1 VIEDRYL
8 DLRTRLIEAAEATIA
23 AKGLAGLKARDLAK
37 AAGCALGAIY
47 NVFDDMDALILV
59 VNARTLGRLDAA
71 LGEAANEA
79 RDRLSRPQ
87 AIEQLQRL
95 GLIYLLFAAAN
106 RHAWAALFEHRM
118 SPEKAIPDWSL
129 SRPQE
134 LFAHIEAPL
143 EAIAPEFDADTRKLF
158 ARTLFSA
165 IHGIVLLG
173 LEERPVAV
181 PPKDLEGQIS
191 LFVAAVL
198 QGATQSG
205 LDQKGRR
212 RADAAGPPPE
222 ARSAE

>member
-1 VIEDRYL
+1 MVEDRHL
-8 DLRTRLIEAAEATIA
+8 DLRTKLIEAAEAVIA
-23 AKGLAGLKARDLAK
+23 ANGLAALKARDLAK

-47 NVFDDMDALILV
+47 NVFDDMDALILA

-79 RDRLSRPQ
+79 QDRLSRPQ
-87 AIEQLQRL
+87 AIAQLQRL
-95 GLIYLLFAAAN
+95 GLIYLRFAATN
-106 RHAWAALFEHRM
+106 WHAWAALFQHRM
-118 SPEKAIPDWSL
+118 SPEKPVPDWTL

-143 EAIAPEFDADTRKLF
+143 EAIAPEFDADARKLF

-181 PPKDLEGQIS
+181 QPKDLEDQIS
-191 LFVAAVL
+191 FFVAAVL

-205 LDQKGRR
+205 LDQKRRR
-212 RADAAGPPPE
+212 RADAAG
-222 ARSAE
+222 